1 MLSVLSREV
10 ILSYLLKVVLIAVL
24 RTDSGGARVVSQGA
38 TQGAVV
44 GPGTEKA
51 MFWTLGKEIHG
62 IEMRTEVILW
72 LCLNVELVEISV
84 GWIQGIRGKV

>member
-1 MLSVLSREV
+1 MMLSVSSREV
-10 ILSYLLKVVLIAVL
+10 ILSYLLKVILIALL

-38 TQGAVV
+38 TQGAVA
-44 GPGTEKA
+44 GAWTEKA
-51 MFWTLGKEIHG
+51 MFWTLGKEICG

-84 GWIQGIRGKV
+84 G